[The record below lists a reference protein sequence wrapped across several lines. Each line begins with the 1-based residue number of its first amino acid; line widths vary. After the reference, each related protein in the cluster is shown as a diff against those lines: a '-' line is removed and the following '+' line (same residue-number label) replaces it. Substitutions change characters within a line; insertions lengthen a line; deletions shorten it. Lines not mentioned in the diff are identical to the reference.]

1 MKNIF
6 KNFIQKIKNKE
17 AKVDEVKTS
26 KEEINSNII
35 CITGNVGAGKTKIIS
50 ELEIDKD
57 KTIILDFKGDIELS
71 KNFIDS
77 TFISFDSTK
86 NNENILNILKEE
98 IKLKEPK
105 FIIIDDAQ
113 ALTKKELM
121 ESFKEVL
128 DTAKSLSR
136 KPIFILGSQEKLSIN
151 EEIKYFEMNNLSQAE
166 EVIQEVNNH
175 IKFTSKEI

>member
-35 CITGNVGAGKTKIIS
+35 CITGNVGVGKTKIIS
-50 ELEIDKD
+50 ELEIDKG

-77 TFISFDSTK
+77 TFISFDSAK
-86 NNENILNILKEE
+86 NNKNILNILTEE

-121 ESFKEVL
+121 DSFKEVIEATEKL
-128 DTAKSLSR
+128 NKKSIL
-136 KPIFILGSQEKLSIN
+136 ILGSQEKLLIN
-151 EEIKYFEMNNLSQAE
+151 KNIKHFKINDISQAE
-166 EVIQEVNNH
+166 VLKKEITKYINLL
-175 IKFTSKEI
+175 SKEI